1 MRISDWSSDVCSS
14 DLAAYQVAPSALWE
28 LGAQVVAIGV
38 EPNGKNI
45 NQRVGSTAPDTMCET
60 VVASGAH
67 LGIALDGDADRLIVC
82 DEVGRI
88 VDGDQL
94 MATIATNWARRGLLR
109 GGRLVATGMSHPGPE
124 PQPGRAAG
132 RERRGQYG

>member
-1 MRISDWSSDVCSS
+1 MTFPQALTLEGLKVVVDCANG
-14 DLAAYQVAPSALWE
+14 AAYQVAPSALWE

-67 LGIALDGDADRLIVC
+67 LGIALDGDAARLIVC

-94 MATIATNWARRGLLR
+94 MAKIATNWARRGLLR
-109 GGRLVATGMSHPGPE
+109 GGGPVATVLHNPGLDRKDW
-124 PQPGRAAG
+124 QSVV
-132 RERRGQYG
+132 

>member
-1 MRISDWSSDVCSS
+1 
-14 DLAAYQVAPSALWE
+14 
-28 LGAQVVAIGV
+28 
-38 EPNGKNI
+38 
-45 NQRVGSTAPDTMCET
+45 MCET

-109 GGRLVATGMSHPGPE
+109 GGGLVATVMSNLGLERPLAAEGLNLLRTRVGDRHVLEAMSLAGYHGGGVQAGHIIRSDYPTARPGPYE
-124 PQPGRAAG
+124 RLPIPG
-132 RERRGQYG
+132 